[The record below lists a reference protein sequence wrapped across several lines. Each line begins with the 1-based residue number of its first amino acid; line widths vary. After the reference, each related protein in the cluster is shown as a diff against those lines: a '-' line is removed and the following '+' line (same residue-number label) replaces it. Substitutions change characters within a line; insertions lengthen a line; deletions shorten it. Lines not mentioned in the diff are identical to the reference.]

1 MSGRLAAGAQGV
13 ALTTLAPEGV
23 VRVQSEEWT
32 AVATTDEPIPAGT
45 PVEVVSVEGLR
56 LYVRR
61 RE

>member
-1 MSGRLAAGAQGV
+1 V
-13 ALTTLAPEGV
+13 ALTALSPEGV

-32 AVATTDEPIPAGT
+32 AVAMDEPIPAGT